1 MGVLYSHGFHD
12 IIFSQSSFV
21 NSKHPHAIKEPFKT
35 VESKRTRKKYFQKKT
50 QPAEKQR
57 SRSEKK

>member
-1 MGVLYSHGFHD
+1 MGIFYGHGFHD
-12 IIFSQSSFV
+12 IILSQSSFA

-35 VESKRTRKKYFQKKT
+35 GESKHTRKEVLSKKT